1 MARIIHYNSI
11 KDEIR
16 RIGLTQQKCADML
29 GVTLSGLNHRIKANK
44 QQLHWSIYGL
54 SRYME
59 GEPVI
64 VYKKQNVE

>member
-1 MARIIHYNSI
+1 
-11 KDEIR
+11 
-16 RIGLTQQKCADML
+16 ML